1 MYTVC
6 IFRFPQLFPEYSKI
20 VGGLSVLILGVH
32 FKLGPS
38 LDESCDGCGDS
49 TTTGIM
55 FARHNLEASEG
66 LKSDGKDTS
75 NHLKPLNKLFST
87 FHLFRD
93 LKLTRPEPNAETASM
108 LGMDKISIG
117 MDELKARKLI
127 YGVVNTITPT
137 TSNNSPSTSPRT
149 STSIHASSSSTFTQ
163 VKNLSDLSL
172 SSQRDLRT
180 YSVPNQ
186 VLEYFISFKMKSIN
200 DNHYPPALLLY
211 CLASSNLI
219 SLLYSCRFVIRA
231 SINWKTSFNP

>member
-1 MYTVC
+1 
-6 IFRFPQLFPEYSKI
+6 
-20 VGGLSVLILGVH
+20 
-32 FKLGPS
+32 
-38 LDESCDGCGDS
+38 
-49 TTTGIM
+49 
-55 FARHNLEASEG
+55 
-66 LKSDGKDTS
+66 
-75 NHLKPLNKLFST
+75 
-87 FHLFRD
+87 
-93 LKLTRPEPNAETASM
+93 
-108 LGMDKISIG
+108 

-127 YGVVNTITPT
+127 HGVVNTITPT

-186 VLEYFISFKMKSIN
+186 ILEYFISFKMKLIN

-211 CLASSNLI
+211 CLASSDLI
-219 SLLYSCRFVIRA
+219 SLLYSCRFVIQA